1 MPREPSVGFHDL
13 LVQMKITNMLLVAQL
28 RSQMKQQE
36 LIALLGRTGATI
48 KEIAEIVNTTPATVA
63 NALARLKTHSGRPG
77 TSAGSSSND
86 AT

>member
-28 RSQMKQQE
+28 RSQMRQQE
-36 LIALLGRTGATI
+36 LIALLGSTGATT

-63 NALARLKTHSGRPG
+63 NALGRLKKQTGRGG
-77 TSAGSSSND
+77 TSSGSRD
-86 AT
+86 VA

>member
-36 LIALLGRTGATI
+36 LIALLGRTGATT

-63 NALARLKTHSGRPG
+63 NALVRLRKQSGRGG
-77 TSAGSSSND
+77 TGSGPSD
-86 AT
+86 VA